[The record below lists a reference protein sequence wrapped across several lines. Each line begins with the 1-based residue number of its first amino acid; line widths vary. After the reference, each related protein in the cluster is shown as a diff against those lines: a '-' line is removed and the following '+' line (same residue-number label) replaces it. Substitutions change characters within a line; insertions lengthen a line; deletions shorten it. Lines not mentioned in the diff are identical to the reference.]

1 MKIESRKLTDLIPSD
16 YNPRKATKQQEKA
29 LSESLQKYG
38 CVEPIIVNENP
49 DRQNIIIGGHFRV
62 RELIKLHIEEVEC
75 VIVNLSLEQ
84 ERELN
89 IRLNSNTGDWNFDL
103 LLSNFNVSDLESWG
117 FNDEQLDKLEFKTEE
132 NKLDEIIDDSDEL
145 PDIPVQSK
153 TKLGDVFLLNN
164 HRLMCGD
171 STDSEIVKILMG
183 ANHNIN
189 YNNSNNNDTNND
201 NNENGIA
208 NYNQADLVITDP
220 PYNVAYDK
228 SKTFD
233 KILNDEMTK
242 EEFYEFLFKVF
253 KNYNDI
259 VLKDGAAIYVFHSD
273 SERINFTKSFI
284 DADFYFSQIIVWVK
298 NHFVLGRQ
306 DYQNKHEP
314 ILYGWKK
321 GNTHYFIDNRTN
333 SSVFEDE
340 IDLTKLKKDELLKML
355 QDILQTDDITN
366 NTNSSDSNIIN
377 KPTTVIHCDKPNKSD
392 LHPTMKPIKLI
403 GKLIINSS
411 KRKDLIVDL
420 FGGSGS
426 TLIASEQLDRI
437 CYTMELD
444 PHYCDVIIER
454 WQNLTK
460 QEAVRIDGV
469 KYNEL

>member
-1 MKIESRKLTDLIPSD
+1 MKIETKKLTDLIPSE
-16 YNPRKATKQQEKA
+16 YNPRKASKQQEKA

-75 VIVNLSLEQ
+75 VIVNLNLEQ

-89 IRLNSNTGDWNFDL
+89 IRLNSNTGEWNFDL
-103 LLSNFNVSDLESWG
+103 LLSNFNISDLESWG
-117 FNDEQLDKLEFKTEE
+117 FNNEQLDKLEFKTEE
-132 NKLDEIIDDSDEL
+132 NKVDEMVDDSDTL
-145 PDIPVQSK
+145 PDIPKQPK
-153 TKLGDVFLLNN
+153 TKLRDIFILSSNGNN

-171 STDSEIVKILMG
+171 TTDSESVKRLMSSD
-183 ANHNIN
+183 NDKN
-189 YNNSNNNDTNND
+189 YK
-201 NNENGIA
+201 
-208 NYNQADLVITDP
+208 QADLVITDP

-228 SKTFD
+228 SKNFD
-233 KILNDEMTK
+233 KILNDEMSK
-242 EEFYEFLFKVF
+242 EDFYDFLFKVF

-259 VLKDGAAIYVFHSD
+259 VLKDGGAIYVFHSD

-284 DADFYFSQIIVWVK
+284 DTDFYFSQTIIWVK
-298 NHFVLGRQ
+298 NHFVMGRQ

-321 GNTHYFIDNRTN
+321 GNGHYFIDTRTN

-340 IDLTKLKKDELLKML
+340 VDLTKLKKDELLKML
-355 QDILQTDDITN
+355 QDILQIDNTDTK
-366 NTNSSDSNIIN
+366 NTN

-426 TLIASEQLDRI
+426 TLIASEQLDRQ
-437 CYTMELD
+437 CYMMELD

-460 QEAVRIDGV
+460 QEAVRSDGV
-469 KYNEL
+469 KYNDL

>member
-1 MKIESRKLTDLIPSD
+1 MKIETKKLKDLIPSE
-16 YNPRKATKQQEKA
+16 YNPRKASKQQEKA

-75 VIVNLSLEQ
+75 VIVNLNLEQ

-89 IRLNSNTGDWNFDL
+89 IRLNSNTGEWNFDL
-103 LLSNFNVSDLESWG
+103 LLSNFNISDLESWG

-132 NKLDEIIDDSDEL
+132 NKVDEMVDDSDTL
-145 PDIPVQSK
+145 PEIPVQSK
-153 TKLGDVFLLNN
+153 TKLGNVFILNSNGNN

-171 STDSEIVKILMG
+171 TTDPETVKILM
-183 ANHNIN
+183 
-189 YNNSNNNDTNND
+189 D
-201 NNENGIA
+201 NKKS
-208 NYNQADLVITDP
+208 DLVITDP

-228 SKTFD
+228 SKNFD
-233 KILNDEMTK
+233 KILNDEMSK
-242 EEFYEFLFKVF
+242 EQFYEFLFKVF

-259 VLKDGAAIYVFHSD
+259 VLKDGGAIYVFHSD

-284 DADFYFSQIIVWVK
+284 DTDFYFSQIIVWVK
-298 NHFVLGRQ
+298 NHFVMGRQ

-321 GNTHYFIDNRTN
+321 GNGHYFIDNRTN

-355 QDILQTDDITN
+355 QDILQTDDT
-366 NTNSSDSNIIN
+366 

-426 TLIASEQLDRI
+426 TLIASEQLDRQ
-437 CYTMELD
+437 CYMMELD

-460 QEAVRIDGV
+460 QEAVRSDGV

>member
-16 YNPRKATKQQEKA
+16 YNPRKASKQQEKA

-75 VIVNLSLEQ
+75 VIVNLNLEQ

-153 TKLGDVFLLNN
+153 TKLGDIFILSSNN
-164 HRLMCGD
+164 NEHRLMCGD
-171 STDSEIVKILMG
+171 STDAETVKILM
-183 ANHNIN
+183 
-189 YNNSNNNDTNND
+189 NNKLS
-201 NNENGIA
+201 
-208 NYNQADLVITDP
+208 DLVITDP

-233 KILNDEMTK
+233 KILNDEMSK
-242 EEFYEFLFKVF
+242 EDFYNFLFKVF

-355 QDILQTDDITN
+355 QDILQTDDITSNSN
-366 NTNSSDSNIIN
+366 NLIN

-460 QEAVRIDGV
+460 QEATRSDGV
-469 KYNEL
+469 KYNDL